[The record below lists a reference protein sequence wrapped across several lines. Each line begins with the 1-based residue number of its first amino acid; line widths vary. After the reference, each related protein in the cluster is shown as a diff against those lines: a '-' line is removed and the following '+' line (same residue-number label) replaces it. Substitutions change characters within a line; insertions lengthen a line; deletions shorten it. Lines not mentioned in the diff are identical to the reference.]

1 MKKPKPAASP
11 NRAEKDTATM
21 TIAQHILLNLVYAIL
36 ALTIIYIYSNI
47 IDITFTEGLARLGI
61 PALISLICFYPSYK
75 KVFTA
80 QRS

>member
-1 MKKPKPAASP
+1 
-11 NRAEKDTATM
+11 M
-21 TIAQHILLNLVYAIL
+21 TIAQHILLNLVYAII
-36 ALTIIYIYSNI
+36 ALTIIYIYSHI
-47 IDITFTEGLARLGI
+47 IDITLTEGLARLGI

>member
-1 MKKPKPAASP
+1 MKKPKPVASP

-21 TIAQHILLNLVYAIL
+21 TIAQHILLNLVYAII
-36 ALTIIYIYSNI
+36 ALTIIYIYSHI
-47 IDITFTEGLARLGI
+47 IDITLTEGLARLGI